1 MGMPGLWHV
10 GVAVVLYAGYRM
22 VWWVWITFFRPIDLK
37 PYRGAQSWAVITGA
51 TDGIGLA
58 FAKVLARHGL
68 NLILVSRSQ
77 EKLDGVKKA
86 LQASS
91 PKVQIDV
98 VVSDAAV
105 ATAANIQRVAD
116 RCVSRDVSILIN
128 NVGVGQGGIKLL
140 QDLSDD
146 AIAHAVTVNC
156 TYPALLTRAL
166 LPHMFRHTGR
176 KLIINISSLAAI
188 MMNPFSS
195 VYAGTKAFNRQ
206 FSRALSAELAHR
218 GFDVLCVNPGFVESN
233 MTKMKPGPL
242 CCPAIECAESALRK
256 IGEVE
261 VIPHWKHHPM
271 YAIGCIPNV
280 LPTALWPASV
290 YLLVRKGREVTGRL
304 NKE

>member
-1 MGMPGLWHV
+1 MPGLWHV
-10 GVAVVLYAGYRM
+10 GLAVVLYASYRM
-22 VWWVWITFFRPIDLK
+22 AWWVWVTFLRPINLK

-77 EKLDGVKKA
+77 EKLDAVKRS
-86 LQASS
+86 LQAGS

-105 ATAANIQRVAD
+105 VTAANIQRVTD
-116 RCVSRDVSILIN
+116 RCLSRDISILIN
-128 NVGVGQGGIKLL
+128 NVGVGQGGIKPL

-156 TYPALLTRAL
+156 TYPSLLTKAL
-166 LPHMFRHTGR
+166 LPHMFRRTGR
-176 KLIINISSLAAI
+176 KLIINISSIAALI
-188 MMNPFSS
+188 MNPFSS
-195 VYAGTKAFNRQ
+195 IYAGSKAFNRQ

-218 GFDVLCVNPGFVESN
+218 GFDVLRVNPGFVESN
-233 MTKMKPGPL
+233 MTKMKPSPI
-242 CCPAIECAESALRK
+242 CCSALECAEATLRK

-261 VIPHWKHHPM
+261 VIPHWKHCVM
-271 YAIGCIPNV
+271 YAIGCVSNM
-280 LPTALWPASV
+280 LPTPIWPAGV
-290 YLLVRKGREVTGRL
+290 YCLVRRMREATGRL